1 MIMNR
6 NHATRFVRAAVTAAL
21 YLTGMPVVIGAQW
34 LDHRDARTPRRPDGS
49 ANLNAPALRTA
60 DGKPD
65 LSGVW
70 QPAPDPTGTR
80 GGIEGIIAPRYL
92 VDITRDLKREDVP
105 FQPAAAALYQQRRDN
120 SFRDNPLAGCL
131 PAGVPRLDAYT
142 HPYKIVQTPELIV
155 VLYES
160 LTMFRQMFVDSRA
173 LPMNPEPAWMGYSV
187 GRWDGNALVV
197 ETAGFNDKTWLD
209 GSGHPHSEKM
219 RLTERFVRRD
229 FGHMDIEITIDDP
242 VMYTQPLRYTQP
254 QQLLPDTNLLEYVCD
269 NLKELPRTR

>member
-1 MIMNR
+1 MNR

-21 YLTGMPVVIGAQW
+21 CLTGMPVVIGTQW
-34 LDHRDARTPRRPDGS
+34 LDRRDARTPRRPDGS
-49 ANLNAPALRTA
+49 ANLNAPAPRTA

-105 FQPAAAALYQQRRDN
+105 FQPPAAALYQERRDN
-120 SFRDNPLAGCL
+120 SFRDNPLARCL

-160 LTMFRQMFVDSRA
+160 LTMFRQMFVDGRA
-173 LPMNPEPAWMGYSV
+173 LPLNPEPAWMGYSV
-187 GRWDGNALVV
+187 GRWVGNALVV

-254 QQLLPDTNLLEYVCD
+254 QQLLPDTDLLEYVCD

>member
-1 MIMNR
+1 MNR
-6 NHATRFVRAAVTAAL
+6 HHATRFVRAGVAAAL
-21 YLTGMPVVIGAQW
+21 CLTGMPVVVGGQW
-34 LDHRDARTPRRPDGS
+34 LDHRDARTPRRSDGS
-49 ANLNAPALRTA
+49 ANLNAPAPRSA

-105 FQPAAAALYQQRRDN
+105 FQPPAAALYQERRDN
-120 SFRDNPLAGCL
+120 SFRDNPLARCL

-142 HPYKIVQTPELIV
+142 HPYKTVQTPKLIV

-160 LTMFRQMFVDSRA
+160 LTMFRQMFVDGRA
-173 LPMNPEPAWMGYSV
+173 LPLNPEPAWMGYSV
-187 GRWDGNALVV
+187 GRWVGNALVV

-254 QQLLPDTNLLEYVCD
+254 QQLLPDTDLLEYVCD